1 MANQK
6 KRDYASVYSAL
17 NDISKETGVDFG
29 LSDYTPETFKQKYF
43 TGPGNINNLYN
54 NLDQIAKEANIDFG
68 LGTRDEWLE
77 SFGYKQDGD
86 TFRTLEGKRA
96 GGHNDTI
103 QKVAKP
109 QQTSPQQN
117 AQPAVQPT
125 NTPQT
130 PVSTQPWVDQDGRVH
145 GDLSPAKPDNRDAS
159 QFGFPY
165 KPDTQMTAA
174 QLDEVRRRNDFTAR
188 QLQKEA
194 REQRRRNQP
203 IVDTGSPEANEHIIK
218 PQGEWEDDLEKG
230 ASRIVGNVGNKIS
243 APAIDDAIAEFE
255 KKADEASKAA
265 QSGVHP
271 YVPGSV
277 DISALMGTKAAN
289 EARDPEKMLDYLK
302 DQIGNIYNDASF
314 IEEVGKE
321 ADKMGIDRAEY
332 VEKIIKPQIE
342 ADLTNRLRDTLIK
355 REMPK
360 SNVEYIL
367 GGLSNSIAGMIFN
380 AVTETKGQREIK
392 NQAEAMT
399 ENGQNQN
406 FQPGTAASLAKM
418 GVSFAADAPFFGL
431 YGRVS
436 GTVAKKV
443 AERQIQ
449 NLMAKGLSEG
459 AARSIVGASLENSVG
474 ARMKNYLMQHVISSS
489 MTLGGYN
496 ATSEIARQTRDKEGY
511 DLGKIAGSTAEG
523 MATGAAFG
531 LTGGAVQALSQ
542 PLSGIA
548 KVGAKLGGFGAE
560 AETLY
565 ATEELAKMAQGEE
578 GFENPFEGSVEALMK
593 LGVMKASSPGGIMKI
608 AGEIAHPIKS
618 SQRQRTGVNF
628 TPEEQDYIRNSAEG
642 KNLVEALSGMHP
654 ELSIEEVN
662 GKKRLTKEGEQQR
675 QQLSDNYERFMTNTE
690 IPAIVKQKVAT
701 MLGGVYRPGLETGA
715 DIIHNPDGSV
725 ILKTRDKDGNCVR
738 DIKFDSFSDAEQ
750 FRDANIDEFRLND
763 AVNMWNATTTDKRVA
778 VAREV
783 AEMYGLGPK
792 EAVDMVNRALNPKDT
807 SLDRDQY
814 NFVFGAI
821 ERNAYPADEL
831 NVKRRYWEGQQLS
844 PEERHFA
851 LVDAQVA
858 EERLALLGQ
867 EFADEVIGA
876 ADYPDEKMA
885 ELAARKDITKE
896 QLEAAVDY
904 YNKSAAVK
912 GMMEESMKGVD
923 NQVEAAN
930 AVVSRNTH
938 PDTGALI
945 EAVIPGNDI
954 NTTRNV
960 YVTAGHFQLTQDGR
974 ITMTDNS
981 GMVIVRDKETGE
993 ISVLNPQNV
1002 TITGIQDPRRL
1013 MEYNDSMDGLRG
1025 ELMRETD
1032 DSIELNPDTP
1042 TEAAN
1047 GDMYIGADGKQYMAM
1062 ATEDEMGNVV
1072 WSKIEVGEN
1081 GEPVG
1086 EPMPFDMAEY
1096 RKAKSD
1102 EIDAANRP
1110 EEEIQQT
1117 ETPLASEAVTEG
1129 ENQGIDVQPHTED
1142 VSDEGGAGDTDVS
1155 APPSRIPVDEKGK
1168 KIYEKATPEN
1178 TLAELTE
1185 KYGEEKAQKMI
1196 AQIADAAIRELEKI
1210 QQEDTSSITDMADL
1224 VAHEDALAEAQR
1236 KVEYWQ
1242 NLLPKENV
1250 SEVETVPEPKQE
1262 VETPV
1267 QDVAP
1272 EVKPAEAVEPK
1283 LEPAPVEPAA
1293 PVTPAEKAAPVVEAP
1308 EQPKTLSKQEKIF
1321 LGSADNNIGRT
1332 FTFTDGRGIRSEL
1345 TIDGIN
1351 RDGQAIV
1358 TRRDFDELGNQIG
1371 ETRQETYAATR
1382 VGEAILNNTW
1392 QKVKTYEEKL
1402 REAMKGKPG
1411 ANNII
1416 NVLADEEIEKL
1427 WKAYEAGDKITFNEL
1442 YNEYRQNHFE
1452 DLIAQEQNVRTES
1465 AERTLG
1471 YGTREDK
1478 LRRLRRLYQG
1488 NDDAEL
1494 ALSDEMMQPQ
1504 SLEEYIAD
1512 LLGDVPQNGTGQLAY
1527 YSYGEGSDAIVGLQD
1542 ETGFGSRG
1550 VGGDTKGFNPWLAPK
1565 GKGMSLAKYAEV
1577 LHSQLPEAVQ
1587 EQYTDQDVRNA
1598 LIEVLTSVEKPT
1610 DIPNMILRNRA
1621 RMAEEA
1627 MRREEQDWIDSGVR
1641 YQKAPRDF
1649 ATRLQRG
1656 IEQVNTEPSEKQKEA
1671 GNYMKGHVSFGGYDY
1686 TIENPAGSI
1695 RRGRDADGNE
1705 WEQKMNNTYGYI
1717 LGKFGKDGDHLD
1729 MFINDKADLDNW
1741 NGNVYVVDQVNPKTG
1756 EFDEHKVLYGFDSE
1770 AEAREAYLSNYS
1782 KGWKGLGE
1790 ITGVPKE
1797 TFDKWLDSSTRKQK
1811 EFADHSIIKQ
1821 HMVERTN
1828 RAFDSALQKLD
1839 EREIS
1844 IDDPEL
1850 MKEYG
1855 LKNVT
1860 LSKMGDY
1867 LTLTHFISGEQGKG
1881 NGTRFMKDLA
1891 RLADEKGWTL
1901 ALTPDDSFGATSVK
1915 RLKDF
1920 YKRFGFVDNRGRNTD
1935 FYTRESMLRRPKD
1948 YQPESPERREQMMR
1962 DAIVEHLRQAG
1973 INVSTDWK
1981 LGQRILDRY
1990 NGIDQDADP
1999 DGMIKK
2005 QKVEE
2010 SFPVIGGDVTKEE
2023 ITKAMDSHLVKSW
2036 LSSGKDV
2043 DQNDLSVFNLFGV
2056 GTDLIR
2062 KMARARLGI
2071 NNKYHVSDGV
2081 FNNAVESLESLIN
2094 FAKEKGLDPAIA
2106 DKYNLKD
2113 GETVK
2118 KMIDSEEPIYS
2129 DEEIEAILKVAP
2141 GAKEELKGIMQ
2152 AFADEN
2158 RIREEMNNLRTYDN
2172 GNAITKA
2179 FALYDI
2185 AVNRLRDQYG
2195 TISKDTRNELLKR
2208 IATTPINGKL
2218 ENVSLSLPA
2227 IPEGQP
2233 MFFKTPDG
2241 QAYGYT
2247 YKGKIYLDPRI
2258 ATSETPIHEYSH
2270 LWAEMKRQ
2278 QNPDEWNE
2286 IKDVMLNDRLVKPI
2300 IDRVKRDYVE
2310 LTKEGKEDDF
2320 VEEVITQFSGKRGA
2334 ERLREM
2340 ANEIAAE
2347 NGGVF
2352 GKAEAITAMQRLK
2365 NILNRFWEGVAK
2377 MMGWKYT
2384 NANQIADKILSDM
2397 LNGVNPRETRRDVND
2412 MLRSQQE
2419 IERTLMGVHNLSEEK
2434 LRKALKVGGL
2444 ANPSMAVVDTKQHMH
2459 TDYGD
2464 ISLIPR
2470 ASLIDAHTGRNAG
2483 TFTADAWTPSYPQV
2497 VRRMTD
2503 KGQTKFWKDIRK
2515 LNEEAGEVA
2524 SQMRMAFDT
2533 WLDKEAGQDR
2543 LAYWYLSEKGLKPEL
2558 VLNENP
2564 YDKEVIKRLDELT
2577 DNGNKSVSSL
2587 PEEQIKEIAD
2597 MYHAYKEKI
2606 GEPVTPAEE
2615 RIKKLEARID
2625 PNKQSPFTNLQ
2636 KFRIEELQK
2645 YGELLHNLSD
2655 FVDRAGRASFYEG
2668 KPNVD
2673 ATMRK
2678 AQEVVK
2684 SQNLQA
2690 DFDKW
2695 LDQKAQDYGVEEWL
2709 FNGTDY
2715 QGRQKWVRN
2724 TLDNASKLM
2733 KKEGLNGAVGWS
2745 SLGSWIAT
2753 VANKE
2758 KTLEGIRRNKKN
2770 LNTTEEEHD
2779 AWKEQWGEKL
2789 YPLVEKLGNG
2799 DVFHGDNILK
2809 DILEHKDFAGYY
2821 KREYGKELTKDEKG
2835 LIDSFIKEVRTNF
2848 PTGYFETKFERPVM
2862 LDEFEIAVVPETTS
2876 PDIVE
2881 ALKNAGLD
2889 VRTYDASDYDKKDE
2903 NRTKAAM
2910 DAVSGRDDI
2919 RFQMV
2924 GRKGAAKADEADN
2937 DSERIRTLNVAKD
2950 ATKAGIDPKAIKYA
2964 TGWEQGK
2971 DGKWRYE
2978 IPDADVDVLGAY
2990 EKAKSRYDEERSK
3003 LLKEEVRLMDE
3014 YERLGNIIPKRLDER
3029 YSEEQKAKYRDL
3041 RKKREDIWERYLKTG
3056 EDAKSI
3062 VKDGVKAK
3070 LSDIIGDDNE
3080 LFKYYPE
3087 LKDMKVSFTGDM
3099 NTGTAG
3105 SYGEDG
3111 IELSANEL
3119 RRFDDRSLNNENVY
3133 GTLLHEVQHAI
3144 QEIEGFAPGGN
3155 LYTSTT
3161 EEGINAIIDKKNRQR
3176 HEIQI
3181 KLNANRKILNNP
3193 EELKAAA
3200 ELDRRSVQDEKVHI
3214 EEEVDR
3220 LAKEADDIFLQIER
3234 INHYKSPAMTD
3245 ARDLY
3250 DRLAGEVESRNVTNR
3265 MNMSPEERR
3274 NSLATNTEDVPRE
3287 DQVIIMGNG
3296 KSMNISDE
3304 APKFQKTGDDI
3315 HSDNFKEFFGDW
3327 EKDPEN
3333 ASKVVDNKGKPLV
3346 VYHGTGDD
3354 FHIFDIEQLGKSSG
3368 NKGWFGE
3375 GFYFTPWE
3383 GHAKGYASQ
3392 AAKKTGNDERVMPVY
3407 LNVRNPQVIDVSER
3421 ENFKPEEGTD
3431 GVIVTIKFP
3440 KGSPFSKS
3448 AVKYDKDSYIYEIK
3462 VDNPNQIKSA
3472 TENIGTYDPNNA
3484 DIRYQREG
3492 SPEPELTPEERQY
3505 WNKWDADMK
3514 KWRERNAIAEGTD
3527 GPSEKP
3533 TYQRGESAID
3543 YAKKLTQWN
3552 REKALWQT
3560 APKLED
3566 YRQKREDK
3574 DLLEAA
3580 RENEQRYP
3588 NSPLAKMRRVAAE
3601 FQQIRR
3607 AMSQQKAYDKATVKA
3622 VTDFAQEFMKQGFG
3636 DNLSRGEMERMLSS
3650 VKNAT
3655 GAKDIR
3661 QQIDNIMN
3669 ILVDN
3674 QLRNL
3679 DQRVQK
3685 LSSTRELSK
3694 TAQGVE
3700 KQGKLELKG
3709 QRMIQAFRQARE
3721 ERMTPDKIRERLNEV
3736 AEKMARN
3743 DDEAPMWEQE
3753 YEGLSIALQYA
3764 ENIEGSREEFRDL
3777 DRAYKDAVESYKT
3790 SGRSYKAQ
3798 QELLESI
3805 DQARMEN
3812 KIERIGLFGD
3822 IIGRLEGNIAE
3833 SMEGAKEFVQREKD
3847 RVKHIQQIA
3856 NFDLAGKDMGAMR
3869 EVSKGKPANFFLQ
3882 PLATFE
3888 QMLRQFGSRNANGEG
3903 YLFDHF
3909 MRSWMDSTDQA
3920 YVNELKAKE
3929 ELDTKAREVFGDKVK
3944 RWSDLYQVVRDLP
3957 TMDVEI
3963 LDGEDPKTFT
3973 LNQGNLLYIY
3983 MADKMT
3989 DGRMKLRKMGIEE
4002 EDVQA
4007 IKDFLDPRLVELGDW
4022 LQDDYLVK
4030 KRTEYNKVHER
4041 MFGAPM
4047 AAIDHYFPL
4056 RILGDARVQE
4066 QDVANMAD
4074 QDAVLPSTITGNIIK
4089 RRRNALPLDILHT
4102 DALSLAIE
4110 HVEDM
4115 EKWAATAEWNK
4126 DINTLLSYTT
4136 FRNKVK
4142 NMKTI
4147 YGSGDALWNTFADT
4161 ARMAAGTYMPKA
4173 KPGSVDATISNIAK
4187 GVTAA
4192 KISFRAYTAFK
4203 QILSAPA
4210 FLHDV
4215 NLADFAKYSVNPY
4228 GSWKWAMENMPVF
4241 KKRWKSRQVGDTRLM
4256 DDPTDWKMWKTN
4268 IVKMASMMGM
4278 SPNAL
4283 VDGVTCAVGAR
4294 AIYDARYKKYKK
4306 IGATDEVARKRA
4318 LQDAEIGYNLTQQS
4332 SEGAFVSR
4340 IQKDRTVAANM
4351 LSVFRNSSMAYTR
4364 QWVDAARN
4372 LKHRMQS
4379 GYKEDSIDFMTKQFE
4394 EQFDL
4399 DKDQAKK
4406 AAEAEYAREGRR
4418 DVARLLNMMFGV
4430 TMAWN
4435 LGASLP
4441 YLLLGDDDETKKEM
4455 MTDALIRAM
4464 VAGPTEGFAAGN
4476 LWSELMSRSLASEET
4491 RNTIRKEGWGAGI
4504 DSALE
4509 QGGDYE
4515 VNPLPLMADLQGM
4528 IKKMGYDKF
4537 AAAQDVFNI
4546 VAQSAVGVNPQTFT
4560 DMWNAIMDYAAPGW
4574 DGHSYNPDD
4583 ENFKRP
4589 KELAL
4594 FMMRLLNAPTSS
4606 WRNKYIDELGMN
4618 VKDAKKLPYDEMAKR
4633 YAHYKHWKDAPIMGW
4648 LRGEEG
4654 RAAKMEK
4661 IQKQFDK
4668 AVEERMQR
4676 LSDKELESNIFRSQ
4690 STEEKRK
4697 YAKIAAQRLGLTP
4710 ANNGDSKKAD
4720 NSHWYQELYQQ
4731 HMLYEDIK
4739 EDETLAAKIKDLRD
4753 DEAKKE
4759 INKRLEWI
4767 REGKYDSAN
4776 GKKGKHKKK
4785 EDEPKLLNPGK
4796 KQLADDNKQNV
4807 EDIMK
4812 NIRKWRKEALEI
4824 ALRAETEKK

>member
-1 MANQK
+1 MANEDRLKLYKAINKAGFDIGNYDDFDRRMNNAEDRQK
-6 KRDYASVYSAL
+6 FFTAVNEAGYDIGAQEDFERRIGPSKYKISVNGNEVPVSEREYTDFL
-17 NDISKETGVDFG
+17 NRH
-29 LSDYTPETFKQKYF
+29 P
-43 TGPGNINNLYN
+43 N
-54 NLDQIAKEANIDFG
+54 
-68 LGTRDEWLE
+68 GT
-77 SFGYKQDGD
+77 S
-86 TFRTLEGKRA
+86 
-96 GGHNDTI
+96 
-103 QKVAKP
+103 AKP
-109 QQTSPQQN
+109 QPQQQPAAQSKPQATQQSKPT
-117 AQPAVQPT
+117 AQPA
-125 NTPQT
+125 NTPPAPQT
-130 PVSTQPWVDQDGRVH
+130 PVPNNPWVDQDGRVH
-145 GDLSPAKPDNRDAS
+145 GDLFKNDPVNKDAS
-159 QFGFPY
+159 RFGFPY

-174 QLDEVRRRNDFTAR
+174 QLDEVRRQNDFTAR

-203 IVDTGSPEANEHIIK
+203 FVDTGSPQANEHIIK
-218 PQGEWEDDLEKG
+218 TQGEWDDDLQKG
-230 ASRIVGNVGNKIS
+230 ASRISSSVV
-243 APAIDDAIAEFE
+243 APAVDKAIADFD
-255 KKADEASKAA
+255 KKADEIWGKYNEQSKFVDSASPMSIAIGR
-265 QSGVHP
+265 Q
-271 YVPGSV
+271 
-277 DISALMGTKAAN
+277 AN
-289 EARDPEKMLDYLK
+289 EAKDPEKILNYLQQQMEGLYK
-302 DQIGNIYNDASF
+302 DSAF
-314 IEEVGKE
+314 VEEVGKE
-321 ADKMGIDRAEY
+321 ADRMGIDRAEY
-332 VEKIIKPQIE
+332 IEKVIKPQIQQ
-342 ADLTNRLRDTLIK
+342 DLTKRLTDTLVK
-355 REMPK
+355 RELPK
-360 SNVEYIL
+360 STAEYIMN
-367 GGLSNSIAGMIFN
+367 GLSDSIIGMLYNSI
-380 AVTETKGQREIK
+380 TESKGQRDIK

-399 ENGQNQN
+399 ENGQNPN
-406 FQPGTAASLAKM
+406 YTPDTAASLAKM

-431 YGRVS
+431 YGKVS

-459 AARSIVGASLENSVG
+459 AARSIVGTALENSVG

-489 MTLGGYN
+489 LTLGGYN
-496 ATSEIARQTRDKEGY
+496 ATSEFARQTRDKEGY
-511 DLGKIAGSTAEG
+511 DLGKIAVSTAEG

-531 LTGGAVQALSQ
+531 LTGGVAQALSQ

-548 KVGAKLGGFGAE
+548 KVGAKLGSFGAE

-608 AGEIAHPIKS
+608 AGEIAHPIKN

-628 TPEEQDYIRNSAEG
+628 TPEEQEYIRNSVEG
-642 KNLVEALSGMHP
+642 KNLVESLSAIHP

-675 QQLSDNYERFMTNTE
+675 RQLSDNYERFMTNTE
-690 IPAIVKQKVAT
+690 IPAIVKQKVAS
-701 MLGGVYRPGLETGA
+701 MLGGVYRPGLETGS

-738 DIKFDSFSDAEQ
+738 DLKFDSFSDAEQ
-750 FRDANIDEFRLND
+750 FRDTNMDEFRMND
-763 AVNMWNATTTDKRVA
+763 AINMWNATTLDKRVA

-783 AEMYGLGPK
+783 AEMYGLGPE
-792 EAVDMVNRALNPKDT
+792 EAVDMVSRALNPKDT
-807 SLDRDQY
+807 SLDKEQY
-814 NFVFGAI
+814 DAVFGAI

-831 NVKRRYWEGQQLS
+831 NVRRRYWEGQQLT

-851 LVDAQVA
+851 LTDAQVA

-867 EFADEVIGA
+867 DFADEVIGA

-885 ELAARKDITKE
+885 ELAARKDITGE

-904 YNKSAAVK
+904 YNKSAVVQ
-912 GMMEESMKGVD
+912 GMMEDALKNVD
-923 NQVEAAN
+923 SQVEAAN
-930 AVVSRNTH
+930 AYVQRNTH
-938 PDTGALI
+938 PDTGAMI
-945 EAVIPGNDI
+945 EATAKG
-954 NTTRNV
+954 RNV
-960 YVTAGHFQLTQDGR
+960 YVTAGHFRLTPDGR
-974 ITMTDNS
+974 IEMTDNS
-981 GMVIVRDKETGE
+981 GMVIVRDKDTGE
-993 ISVLNPQNV
+993 IEVVSPQDVL
-1002 TITGIQDPRRL
+1002 ITGIRDPKQ
-1013 MEYNDSMDGLRG
+1013 MMAYNDSMDGLRG
-1025 ELMRETD
+1025 ELMRQTD
-1032 DSIELNPDTP
+1032 DSIELNPETP

-1047 GDMYIGADGKQYMAM
+1047 GDMYIGADGRQYMAM
-1062 ATEDEMGNVV
+1062 ATEDEMGNAV
-1072 WSKIEVGEN
+1072 WSKIEVDEN

-1110 EEEIQQT
+1110 EEEVLEQPVPENTENAENNAQNLPENIQSGV
-1117 ETPLASEAVTEG
+1117 LDNVSG
-1129 ENQGIDVQPHTED
+1129 ENAPAED
-1142 VSDEGGAGDTDVS
+1142 GGQESNQTQS
-1155 APPSRIPVDEKGK
+1155 ALGRIPVDEKGRPQFEQAK
-1168 KIYEKATPEN
+1168 PED

-1185 KYGEEKAQKMI
+1185 KYGTEKAGMMI
-1196 AQIADAAIRELEKI
+1196 ATMAENTASALEELSKK
-1210 QQEDTSSITDMADL
+1210 DVSKITDMADL
-1224 VAHEDALAEAQR
+1224 VVHEDALAEAQR
-1236 KVEYWQ
+1236 KAEYWKS
-1242 NLLPKENV
+1242 LLPKENV
-1250 SEVETVPEPKQE
+1250 AEVETVPETKQE
-1262 VETPV
+1262 VETPA

-1272 EVKPAEAVEPK
+1272 EVKPAEAAEPK
-1283 LEPAPVEPAA
+1283 TEPAPVAPVEPAA
-1293 PVTPAEKAAPVVEAP
+1293 PIEPTASEPAEP
-1308 EQPKTLSKQEKIF
+1308 EQPKTPSKQEKIF
-1321 LGSADNNIGRT
+1321 IGSANANIGRT
-1332 FTFTDGRGIRSEL
+1332 FNFTDGRGIRSEL

-1351 RDGQAIV
+1351 RDGQAVV
-1358 TRRDFDELGNQIG
+1358 TRRDFDEFGNQIG
-1371 ETRQETYAATR
+1371 EHRQETYAATR
-1382 VGEAILNNTW
+1382 VGEAILNSTW

-1402 REAMKGKPG
+1402 RDAMKGKPG

-1416 NVLADEEIEKL
+1416 NVLSDEEIENL
-1427 WKAYEAGDKITFNEL
+1427 WKAYEAGDKLTFNEL
-1442 YNEYRQNHFE
+1442 YNEYRKNHFE
-1452 DLIAQEQNVRTES
+1452 DLIAQEQRNRTDS

-1471 YGTREDK
+1471 YGVREEK
-1478 LRRLRRLYQG
+1478 LRRLRRIYQG
-1488 NDDAEL
+1488 NADAEL

-1504 SLEEYIAD
+1504 SLEEYVSD

-1527 YSYGEGSDAIVGLQD
+1527 YSYGDGADAIIGLQD

-1565 GKGMSLAKYAEV
+1565 GKGMSLAKYAET
-1577 LHSQLPEAVQ
+1577 LHSQLPEALQ

-1598 LIEVLTSVEKPT
+1598 VIEVLTSAEKPT

-1627 MRREEQDWIDSGVR
+1627 MRREEQDWIDSGIR

-1649 ATRLQRG
+1649 ATRLKRG
-1656 IEQVNTEPSEKQKEA
+1656 IEQVNTEPSEAQKEA

-1756 EFDEHKVLYGFDSE
+1756 EFDEHKILYGFVSE
-1770 AEAREAYLSNYS
+1770 AEAREAYLSNYE
-1782 KGWKGLGE
+1782 KGWKGLGD

-1811 EFADHSIIKQ
+1811 EFADHSIIRQ

-1844 IDDPEL
+1844 IDDPDL
-1850 MKEYG
+1850 LKEYG

-1867 LTLTHFISGEQGKG
+1867 LTLTHFIAGEQGNG
-1881 NGTRFMKDLA
+1881 NGTRFMNDLA

-1920 YKRFGFVDNRGRNTD
+1920 YKRFGFVENRGRNTD

-1962 DAIVEHLRQAG
+1962 DAVVSHLRQAG
-1973 INVSTDWK
+1973 IEVSDDWK
-1981 LGQRILDRY
+1981 EGQRILDEY
-1990 NGIDQDADP
+1990 N
-1999 DGMIKK
+1999 
-2005 QKVEE
+2005 
-2010 SFPVIGGDVTKEE
+2010 
-2023 ITKAMDSHLVKSW
+2023 
-2036 LSSGKDV
+2036 SSG
-2043 DQNDLSVFNLFGV
+2043 
-2056 GTDLIR
+2056 
-2062 KMARARLGI
+2062 M
-2071 NNKYHVSDGV
+2071 
-2081 FNNAVESLESLIN
+2081 
-2094 FAKEKGLDPAIA
+2094 
-2106 DKYNLKD
+2106 
-2113 GETVK
+2113 VK
-2118 KMIDSEEPIYS
+2118 KMGSRVDSKKADLSNDLEDRDMDESQQAVADVYTGKKDNAVITVSRDGQDLAVTMRQGNENKAGTKHSLFRHYGTGVGVITADDVLRIPEVLANGERTEKQRGNVRLAQYRLTDESGKRYTVVNEIKNSGEVFNDFYTNKKASNQTPQMPNGDTPEGARTNDLNASGAKVQQNPETTKDSER
-2129 DEEIEAILKVAP
+2129 K
-2141 GAKEELKGIMQ
+2141 
-2152 AFADEN
+2152 
-2158 RIREEMNNLRTYDN
+2158 
-2172 GNAITKA
+2172 
-2179 FALYDI
+2179 
-2185 AVNRLRDQYG
+2185 
-2195 TISKDTRNELLKR
+2195 
-2208 IATTPINGKL
+2208 
-2218 ENVSLSLPA
+2218 
-2227 IPEGQP
+2227 
-2233 MFFKTPDG
+2233 FFRTPDG

-2258 ATSETPIHEYSH
+2258 ATSETPIHEYGH

-2278 QNPDEWNE
+2278 TSPDEWNE
-2286 IKDVMLNDRLVKPI
+2286 IKGVMLNDRLVQPI
-2300 IDRVKRDYVE
+2300 IDRVRRDYPE
-2310 LTKEGKEDDF
+2310 LAKEGKEDDF
-2320 VEEVITQFSGKRGA
+2320 VEEIITQFSGRRGA
-2334 ERLREM
+2334 ERLREI
-2340 ANEIAAE
+2340 AQEIADE

-2352 GKAEAITAMQRLK
+2352 GKAEALTAMQRLK

-2384 NANQIADKILSDM
+2384 NANQIADRILSDM
-2397 LNGVNPRETRRDVND
+2397 LNGVNPREAKSNV
-2412 MLRSQQE
+2412 LKSQQE

-2444 ANPSMAVVDTKQHMH
+2444 ANPSMAVVDIRQHMH

-2464 ISLIPR
+2464 ISLIPK
-2470 ASLIDAHTGRNAG
+2470 ASLIDARTGRNAG

-2503 KGQTKFWKDIRK
+2503 KGQSKFWKDIRK

-2533 WLDKEAGQDR
+2533 WLDKEAGQER
-2543 LAYWYLSEKGLKPEL
+2543 LAYWYLSEKGMKPEL
-2558 VLNENP
+2558 ILNENP
-2564 YDKEVIKRLDELT
+2564 YDKDVIKRLDELT

-2587 PEEQIKEIAD
+2587 PEDQIREIAD
-2597 MYHAYKEKI
+2597 MYHAHMEKV

-2625 PNKQSPFTNLQ
+2625 PNKQSPFTKIQ
-2636 KFRIEELQK
+2636 QFRLEELQK

-2668 KPNVD
+2668 KPNVG
-2673 ATMRK
+2673 ATIRK
-2678 AQEVVK
+2678 ASDMVK
-2684 SQNLQA
+2684 QHNLQA
-2690 DFDKW
+2690 DFEKW

-2821 KREYGKELTKDEKG
+2821 KREYGKELTKDERD
-2835 LIDSFIKEVRTNF
+2835 LIDTFIKEVRTNF

-2889 VRTYDASDYDKKDE
+2889 VRTYDASDYEKKNE

-2919 RFQMV
+2919 MFQMV
-2924 GRKGAAKADEADN
+2924 GKKGAEKADETEGN
-2937 DSERIRTLNVAKD
+2937 PERIRTLRVAKD
-2950 ATKAGIDPKAIKYA
+2950 AAKAGMDPKVIKLA

-2971 DGKWRYE
+2971 DGQWRYE
-2978 IPDADVDVLGAY
+2978 IPDADVDVLSPIRA
-2990 EKAKSRYDEERSK
+2990 R
-3003 LLKEEVRLMDE
+3003 LKEMRDSWKMDE
-3014 YERLGNIIPKRLDER
+3014 VPKFKLGEL
-3029 YSEEQKAKYRDL
+3029 L
-3041 RKKREDIWERYLKTG
+3041 G
-3056 EDAKSI
+3056 EGND
-3062 VKDGVKAK
+3062 
-3070 LSDIIGDDNE
+3070 

-3087 LKDMKVSFTGDM
+3087 LKDMEVRLDASM
-3099 NTGTAG
+3099 QEGTAG

-3111 IELSANEL
+3111 IEINPLEIARFSDPDLS
-3119 RRFDDRSLNNENVY
+3119 NENVY
-3133 GTLLHEVQHAI
+3133 GILLHEVQHAI
-3144 QEIEGFAPGGN
+3144 QDIEGFARGGN
-3155 LYTSTT
+3155 LHTSTT
-3161 EEGINAIIDKKNRQR
+3161 EEGIKAIIDKKERQIFDLR
-3176 HEIQI
+3176 KEW
-3181 KLNANRKILNNP
+3181 LANRKILGNP
-3193 EELKAAA
+3193 EELKVAA
-3200 ELDRRSVQDEKVHI
+3200 ELEGKSEK
-3214 EEEVDR
+3214 EVKDQLLNTTDQQAVVLDTIR
-3220 LAKEADDIFLQIER
+3220 LQIER
-3234 INHYKSPAMTD
+3234 LKHTNAPSMTD

-3250 DRLAGEVESRNVTNR
+3250 NRLAGEVESRNVETR
-3265 MNMSPEERR
+3265 MKMTPEERR
-3274 NSLATNTEDVPRE
+3274 NSLASETEDVPRR
-3287 DQVIIMGNG
+3287 DQAVIYGGNLG
-3296 KSMNISDE
+3296 GQKELKGGDASEDE
-3304 APKFQKTGDDI
+3304 APKFQR
-3315 HSDNFKEFFGDW
+3315 
-3327 EKDPEN
+3327 
-3333 ASKVVDNKGKPLV
+3333 ASN
-3346 VYHGTGDD
+3346 
-3354 FHIFDIEQLGKSSG
+3354 
-3368 NKGWFGE
+3368 
-3375 GFYFTPWE
+3375 
-3383 GHAKGYASQ
+3383 
-3392 AAKKTGNDERVMPVY
+3392 
-3407 LNVRNPQVIDVSER
+3407 
-3421 ENFKPEEGTD
+3421 
-3431 GVIVTIKFP
+3431 
-3440 KGSPFSKS
+3440 
-3448 AVKYDKDSYIYEIK
+3448 
-3462 VDNPNQIKSA
+3462 
-3472 TENIGTYDPNNA
+3472 
-3484 DIRYQREG
+3484 
-3492 SPEPELTPEERQY
+3492 PEPELTPEERQY

-3514 KWRERNAIAEGTD
+3514 KWRERNGITEGAD

-3552 REKALWQT
+3552 RERALWQT
-3560 APKLED
+3560 APKLDD

-3580 RENEQRYP
+3580 RENEKRYP
-3588 NSPLAKMRRVAAE
+3588 DSPSAKMRRVAAE

-3685 LSSTRELSK
+3685 LSSTKELSK

-3709 QRMIQAFRQARE
+3709 QRMIQAFRKARE
-3721 ERMTPDKIRERLNEV
+3721 ERMTPEKIRERLHEV

-3764 ENIEGSREEFRDL
+3764 ENIEGSREEYMDL

-3798 QELLESI
+3798 QQLLESI

-3869 EVSKGKPANFFLQ
+3869 ENGKGKPANFFLQ

-3903 YLFDHF
+3903 YLYDYF

-3929 ELDTKAREVFGDKVK
+3929 ELDSKAREVFGDKVK

-3957 TMDVEI
+3957 TMEVEMF
-3963 LDGEDPKTFT
+3963 DGEDPKTFT

-4030 KRTEYNKVHER
+4030 KRTEYNKIHER

-4047 AAIDHYFPL
+4047 AAIDHYFPIN
-4056 RILGDARVQE
+4056 ILDDARVQE
-4066 QDVANMAD
+4066 VDVNVPD
-4074 QDAVLPSTITGNIIK
+4074 SETLPSTITGNIIK
-4089 RRRNALPLDILHT
+4089 RKKNTLPLDILHT

-4110 HVEDM
+4110 HIEDM
-4115 EKWAATAEWNK
+4115 EQWAAQAEWRR
-4126 DINTLLSYTT
+4126 DVNTLLGYTT

-4142 NMKTI
+4142 NMNTI
-4147 YGSGDALWNTFADT
+4147 YGSGDALWENLKDA
-4161 ARMAAGTYMPKA
+4161 AKMAAGTYKPKA

-4192 KISFRAYTAFK
+4192 KISFRIYTAFK

-4294 AIYDARYKKYKK
+4294 AIYDARYRKYKK

-4372 LKHRMQS
+4372 LKHRMQP
-4379 GYKEDSIDFMTKQFE
+4379 GYKEDSIKFMTKQLE
-4394 EQFDL
+4394 EQFNL
-4399 DKDQAKK
+4399 DEAQAKK
-4406 AAEAEYAREGRR
+4406 AAEAEYARAGRR

-4441 YLLLGDDDETKKEM
+4441 YLLIGDDNETKKEM
-4455 MTDALIRAM
+4455 LTDALLRGL

-4491 RNTIRKEGWGAGI
+4491 RNTIRKEGWGAGV
-4504 DSALE
+4504 DSALK

-4515 VNPLPLMADLQGM
+4515 INPLPLMADLQGM

-4546 VAQSAVGVNPQTFT
+4546 AAQSAVGVNPQTFT

-4618 VKDAKKLPYDEMAKR
+4618 AEDAKKLPYEEMAKR

-4654 RAAKMEK
+4654 RATKIEK
-4661 IQKQFDK
+4661 LQKQFDK

-4720 NSHWYQELYQQ
+4720 DSHWYQELYQQ

-4739 EDETLAAKIKDLRD
+4739 EDETLAAKMKDLRD

-4759 INKRLEWI
+4759 INKRLDWI
-4767 REGKYDSAN
+4767 RDGKYDTES
-4776 GKKGKHKKK
+4776 GRKGKRKKGN
-4785 EDEPKLLNPGK
+4785 EPSLIAPGK
-4796 KQLADDNKQNV
+4796 KQLANDEKQNV
-4807 EDIMK
+4807 EDILK

-4824 ALRAETEKK
+4824 ALRAESENK